1 MTGGGALVDL
11 SSCERGLSRDALFF
25 ADRLH
30 SSIGKSGPN
39 RILTIGDSAMFAVYV
54 LGTWRLHATFS
65 TRDAAES
72 LVARLVS
79 RGVRAKLFR
88 TAETQRGAA

>member
-1 MTGGGALVDL
+1 
-11 SSCERGLSRDALFF
+11 
-25 ADRLH
+25 
-30 SSIGKSGPN
+30 
-39 RILTIGDSAMFAVYV
+39 MFAVYV
-54 LGTWRLHATFS
+54 LRDTWRLHATFS

-88 TAETQRGAA
+88 TAEKLEAHSS